1 MFMVVA
7 PEVNEGKAMSPAI
20 DDGDVL
26 VVSKSS
32 YNPNRK
38 PPEIDSIVIMEKTYA
53 PDVSEDNIIARVAA
67 VPGDTVQIKNGKVLV
82 NGEEYVTENGIEGA
96 PEDMKKVKLKNDEV
110 FLLCDNR
117 EELTD
122 SRNPDMGP
130 VDMREIKGNVLIRV
144 WPFSGFGS
152 VK

>member
-1 MFMVVA
+1 
-7 PEVNEGKAMSPAI
+7 
-20 DDGDVL
+20 
-26 VVSKSS
+26 
-32 YNPNRK
+32 
-38 PPEIDSIVIMEKTYA
+38 
-53 PDVSEDNIIARVAA
+53 
-67 VPGDTVQIKNGKVLV
+67 
-82 NGEEYVTENGIEGA
+82 
-96 PEDMKKVKLKNDEV
+96 MKKVKLKNDEV